1 MRLFEFI
8 DPLPCY
14 YHGSTVP
21 NLRYL
26 KTRYSKLVDA
36 SVVFAATMPEIA
48 IAMAGHWSDDDFHFG
63 HQTNAKHR
71 DFRFPPYT
79 MTELL
84 PGTLERFFTQ
94 PMYLYLVPTH
104 HFKPDDRLQDFEV
117 PSHHDVPVH
126 AMITVDHPL
135 DYLRGSPILH
145 LETV

>member
-1 MRLFEFI
+1 MISTLGIKPMQSTGTFASRL
-8 DPLPCY
+8 
-14 YHGSTVP
+14 
-21 NLRYL
+21 
-26 KTRYSKLVDA
+26 
-36 SVVFAATMPEIA
+36 
-48 IAMAGHWSDDDFHFG
+48 
-63 HQTNAKHR
+63 
-71 DFRFPPYT
+71 YT

-104 HFKPDDRLQDFEV
+104 HFKPDDRLQDFEG